1 MKITQSVWDA
11 LKSQA
16 ETLEG
21 ATYNP
26 ELDKYSGQSLFPE
39 MVAEVKRILEE
50 SPFPQELLD
59 MMNRPV
65 KK

>member
-1 MKITQSVWDA
+1 MKISQSVWEN

-21 ATYNP
+21 PTYNP

-39 MVAEVKRILEE
+39 MVAEVKKILEE
-50 SPFPQELLD
+50 SPIPQELID